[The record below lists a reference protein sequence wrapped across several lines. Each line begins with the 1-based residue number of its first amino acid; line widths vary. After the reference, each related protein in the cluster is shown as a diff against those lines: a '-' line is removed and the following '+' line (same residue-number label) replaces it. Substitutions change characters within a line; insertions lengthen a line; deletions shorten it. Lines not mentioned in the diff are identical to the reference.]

1 MYITNCIL
9 YICVCGIL
17 DIPYQISADS
27 GLLKG
32 GARFQVGHR
41 KEDVQHQD
49 DAALPRAGALGKK
62 NGPGDEPLNLGRLD
76 ELEYAICIWL
86 KMTYPLVI

>member
-1 MYITNCIL
+1 MYMYVYV
-9 YICVCGIL
+9 YIYIYMCVCGIL
-17 DIPYQISADS
+17 DIPCQISADS

-49 DAALPRAGALGKK
+49 DAALPRAGALGKV
-62 NGPGDEPLNLGRLD
+62 
-76 ELEYAICIWL
+76 WSWW
-86 KMTYPLVI
+86 